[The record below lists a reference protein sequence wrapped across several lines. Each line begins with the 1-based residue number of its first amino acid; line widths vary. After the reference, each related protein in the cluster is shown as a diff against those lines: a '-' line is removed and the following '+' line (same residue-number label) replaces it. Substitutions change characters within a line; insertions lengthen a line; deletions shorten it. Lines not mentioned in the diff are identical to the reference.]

1 MTVAQARWPAA
12 ALVQLYSISLKIP
25 FIPSGDAVKKFTL
38 SLAFAFFLPLFLA
51 GSPQA
56 SPHSPSTPAA
66 PAQPGATVTSSS
78 PASSTAPSHTQT
90 KITVYSLPPDL
101 YRKAHNRSRIGFA
114 SRIIGFF
121 YGLFVIWFILRHK
134 FSARFRDWA
143 ERVSSNRFAQALFFT
158 PLLVIT
164 IGVLEIPLG
173 IFDEWIL
180 KLYRISVQP
189 WPSWFADWA
198 KAQLLA
204 MIIGS
209 FLVWLLYAVIRKSSS
224 RWWFYF
230 WILSLPIIL
239 FLVFISPYVIEPMFD
254 KFEPLSAKAPQLIAP
269 LQRVTRRAGQEVSP
283 ERMFWMKASD
293 KTIATNAYVS
303 GFGASKR
310 IVIWDTTIA
319 QETPD
324 EVVGDFGHEMGHYAL
339 GHIWKGFAFL
349 AALLFVLLYLGYR
362 TIGWLLA
369 RYGARWEVRGLED
382 WASLPA
388 LLLLL
393 SVFSFVSNAFS
404 SGFSR
409 YQENQADVYGLEV
422 THGVIPDPGQACAQS
437 FQNYGEKAL
446 VDPDPNPIQVFLFY
460 DHPPVTDRIDLCVTY
475 DAWSKGQSPQ
485 FVH

>member
-1 MTVAQARWPAA
+1 
-12 ALVQLYSISLKIP
+12 
-25 FIPSGDAVKKFTL
+25 VKKFTL
-38 SLAFAFFLPLFLA
+38 NLILVSILVVFFAGRLKA
-51 GSPQA
+51 SPQ
-56 SPHSPSTPAA
+56 SMPAA
-66 PAQPGATVTSSS
+66 SVSGRQAATLATQSSA
-78 PASSTAPSHTQT
+78 ASSAQSQSKS
-90 KITVYSLPPDL
+90 KITAYTLPPDL
-101 YRKAHNRSRIGFA
+101 YRKARNRSRISFA

-121 YGLFVIWFILRHK
+121 YGLFVFWFILRRK

-143 ERVSSNRFAQALFFT
+143 EKVSRNRFIQALIFT
-158 PLLVIT
+158 PLLVVT
-164 IGVLEIPLG
+164 IGVLEIPLD

-204 MIIGS
+204 IIIGS
-209 FLVWLLYAVIRKSSS
+209 FLAWLLYAVIRKSPA

-239 FLVFISPYVIEPMFD
+239 FLVFISPYIIEPMFN
-254 KFEPLSAKAPQLIAP
+254 KFEPLTVKAPQLIAP

-310 IVIWDTTIA
+310 IVIWDTAIA
-319 QETPD
+319 QESAD
-324 EVVGDFGHEMGHYAL
+324 EVVADFGHEMGHYAL

-369 RYGARWEVRGLED
+369 RCGARWEVRGLED

-393 SVFSFVSNAFS
+393 SVFSFVSNAFGS
-404 SGFSR
+404 SFSR

-422 THGVIPDPGQACAQS
+422 TRGIIPDPGQACAQS
-437 FQNYGEKAL
+437 FQNYGETAL
-446 VDPDPNPIQVFLFY
+446 ADPDPNPIQVFLFY
-460 DHPPVTDRIDLCVTY
+460 DHPTIASRIHLCVTY
-475 DAWSKGQSPQ
+475 DPWSKGESPK